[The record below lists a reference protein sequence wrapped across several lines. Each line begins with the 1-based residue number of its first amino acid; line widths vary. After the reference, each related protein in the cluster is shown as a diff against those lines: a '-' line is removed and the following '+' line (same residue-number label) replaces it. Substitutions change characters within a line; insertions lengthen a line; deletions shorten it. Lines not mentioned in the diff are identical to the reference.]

1 MLQPELCHIAYK
13 ASGQWKIVFNIMK
26 YKKRIDKLADSE
38 ITIAS
43 FLSRMLSFLFDVIVI
58 CLIYVVLQL
67 LFQSSGFQVK
77 AIDVKNFTHVE
88 FESENLGSTMKFFI
102 KSILISIPTLYFT
115 LTTFFLKGQTFGK
128 RIFKIRIVSL
138 YHDRISFWHCL
149 ERSLGYVASTL
160 EFGLGF
166 VQAIWNHN
174 RMTLH
179 DKIAETA
186 VIKVIKLKHLTI

>member
-1 MLQPELCHIAYK
+1 MQY
-13 ASGQWKIVFNIMK
+13 NIRK
-26 YKKRIDKLADSE
+26 DKLEDRE

-43 FLSRMLSFLFDVIVI
+43 FLSRILSFLFDVVI
-58 CLIYVVLQL
+58 IGLIYVLLEL
-67 LFQSSGFQVK
+67 LFQFLGFQVN

-88 FESENLGSTMKFFI
+88 FESENLGDTSKFFI
-102 KSILISIPTLYFT
+102 KCILISIPTIYFT
-115 LTTFFLKGQTFGK
+115 LTTYLLKGQTLGK
-128 RIFKIRIVSL
+128 RIFKIRVVSL
-138 YHDRISFWHCL
+138 YHDRVGFWHCL

-166 VQAIWNHN
+166 IQAIWNNN

-186 VIKVIKLKHLTI
+186 VIKVIKLVKE

>member
-1 MLQPELCHIAYK
+1 
-13 ASGQWKIVFNIMK
+13 MK
-26 YKKRIDKLADSE
+26 YKKRKDKLEDSE

-43 FLSRMLSFLFDVIVI
+43 FLSRILSFLLDGII
-58 CLIYVVLQL
+58 ISLIYVILQL
-67 LFQSSGFQVK
+67 IFQFIGFQVN
-77 AIDVKNFTHVE
+77 AIDVKNFTHVD
-88 FESENLGSTMKFFI
+88 FESENLGNTTKFFI
-102 KSILISIPTLYFT
+102 KCILISIPTIYFT
-115 LTTFFLKGQTFGK
+115 LTTVFLNGQTLGK

-138 YHDRISFWHCL
+138 YHDRIGFWHCL

-179 DKIAETA
+179 DKIAETV
-186 VIKVIKLKHLTI
+186 VIKVIKLKQYKSYST

>member
-1 MLQPELCHIAYK
+1 MNYK
-13 ASGQWKIVFNIMK
+13 TRK
-26 YKKRIDKLADSE
+26 DKLEDRE

-43 FLSRMLSFLFDVIVI
+43 FKSRILSFLFDVIII
-58 CLIYVVLQL
+58 CLIYVILQL
-67 LFQSSGFQVK
+67 LFQFLGFQVN

-88 FESENLGSTMKFFI
+88 FESENLGNTAKFFI
-102 KSILISIPTLYFT
+102 KCILISIPTIYFT
-115 LTTFFLKGQTFGK
+115 LTTFFLNGQTLGK
-128 RIFKIRIVSL
+128 KIFKIRIVSL
-138 YHDRISFWHCL
+138 YHDRIGFWHCL

-166 VQAIWNHN
+166 VQVIWNYN

-186 VIKVIKLKHLTI
+186 VIKVIKVKPNKGHST